1 MVTITNYLKRKK
13 EDGTTFCVLEIN
25 SGIELVQSQTTGQYY
40 ATAKKCFI
48 PATFD
53 EAVCRSLKGTMMQG
67 SIKKVECEPYQYTI
81 KETGEEILLK
91 HRYEYS
97 PEEDF
102 ISSRLTSQENYS
114 APNSYSTIVQ

>member
-1 MVTITNYLKRKK
+1 MVTITNYFKRKK
-13 EDGTTFCVLEIN
+13 EDGTTFCVIEIN
-25 SGIELVQSQTTGQYY
+25 SGIELLQSQTTGQYY

-81 KETGEEILLK
+81 KDTGELITLN
-91 HRYEYS
+91 HRYEYT
-97 PEEDF
+97 PEEDLLTS
-102 ISSRLTSQENYS
+102 ISSEESITTPGNY
-114 APNSYSTIVQ
+114 ATAIQ